1 MKNPTVNIGG
11 LKKKKKGHE
20 ISQVG
25 GGGGSSRKFPV
36 FSTKILL
43 SPPSPLSPLP
53 TINNKQTLR
62 RSIDFPKRI

>member
-25 GGGGSSRKFPV
+25 GDHHVNFPFSQQKSSSHHPHPF
-36 FSTKILL
+36 LL
-43 SPPSPLSPLP
+43 S
-53 TINNKQTLR
+53 R
-62 RSIDFPKRI
+62 R